1 MILQINNFFY
11 IILILYYHYIFII
24 TTKQILYYYFFRYHD
39 KRVDHLHEEAKRSYC
54 QKRGMIY
61 VPTNKKGNKLKDSIK
76 YLEVKS

>member
-1 MILQINNFFY
+1 MILQINSFFY
-11 IILILYYHYIFII
+11 VILILSLHFHHYNEKNFI
-24 TTKQILYYYFFRYHD
+24 LLFLRYHD